1 MKKFIVAIVAFSM
14 LSTLSGCFITRI
26 FHKKEK
32 LGCPN
37 DARGMSEAQINH
49 RANKTKYKGNRKIY

>member
-1 MKKFIVAIVAFSM
+1 MKKIIVAIVITGILTS
-14 LSTLSGCFITRI
+14 LSGCFITRI

-32 LGCPN
+32 LGCPS
-37 DARGMSEAQINH
+37 DARGMSEDQINK